1 MSSWSMDDG
10 SDLTGTYTFTNA
22 SAIVQGNSS
31 ADTTEIKVGDIVID
45 DNGDK
50 VRVANIQPNR
60 TVATSNVDTSANTIE
75 ITDHGFVA
83 NQEVVYQANGGTAI
97 TGLTDDTIFFVKA
110 VSSANAVTLSATE
123 GGSVISLTGTGN
135 NAQSFSGTST
145 KAFTA
150 TNTFT
155 PSTNSGS
162 ACTVTRPP
170 INGSGKTTTSAG
182 TTTAVIDDNV
192 LGITS
197 GESLGG
203 VDNVTAI
210 NVGNTSLG
218 GLTTIGGNTYTS
230 APSVTVAAPTART
243 ITQANINETTNVFTV
258 TGHNMRT
265 GTKLTYTSNGT
276 NIVHSGGTLADATAV
291 FVIRVDEDT
300 FKIASSL
307 ANALAGTALDI
318 TNDGNDSN
326 SFVGD
331 TATATATVSGGKV
344 TGVTVTAVGSD
355 YQSAPTVT
363 VAAANGT
370 GSLNLA
376 SGSVL
381 IAADDEIVVSS
392 GFYGVIATGEAVTY
406 SDGGGTAP
414 TGLVDTTVYFLIK
427 SGTANRI
434 SLASTYANAVAGTKI
449 TLAAGSVAGSAH
461 TFTGGTATAT
471 ANLGL
476 GVDGDNDSREIAHVG
491 WVKKT
496 VGTGG
501 RAGRVH
507 YETLVAASSISGDAE
522 DIATPDS

>member
-110 VSSANAVTLSATE
+110 VTNANKVTLSATE
-123 GGSVISLTGTGN
+123 GGAVISLTGTGN
-135 NAQSFSGTST
+135 NSQSFSGTST

-150 TNTFT
+150 TDDFGE
-155 PSTNSGS
+155 STNSGS
-162 ACTVTRPP
+162 SCTVTRPP
-170 INGSGKTTTSAG
+170 INFVGA
-182 TTTAVIDDNV
+182 APHIDANI

-230 APSVTVAAPTART
+230 APSVTVAAPTTRT
-243 ITQANINETTNVFTV
+243 IAAAKVSTTDDTITV
-258 TGHNMRT
+258 DAGHNMRT
-265 GTKLTYTSNGT
+265 GTKLTYTSGGT
-276 NIVHSGGTLADATAV
+276 NITHSGGTLADATAV
-291 FVIRVDEDT
+291 FVINT
-300 FKIASSL
+300 GSTTAFKIASSL
-307 ANALAGTALDI
+307 SNALAGTALDL
-318 TNDGNDSN
+318 TGAGNN
-326 SFVGD
+326 AQTFVGD
-331 TATATATVSGGKV
+331 TATASATVSGGKV
-344 TGVTVTAVGSD
+344 TGVTVTNVGSD

-363 VAAANGT
+363 IAAANGT
-370 GSLNLA
+370 GNLDLTDGA
-376 SGSVL
+376 VL
-381 IAADDEIVVSS
+381 VAADDEIVVSS

-427 SGTANRI
+427 SGTANKI

-449 TLAAGSVAGSAH
+449 TLAAGSVAGTSH
-461 TFTGGTATAT
+461 SFTGGTATAT

-507 YETLVAASSISGDAE
+507 YETLVAASSISGDAD

>member
-1 MSSWSMDDG
+1 MSSWSMNDG
-10 SDLTGTYTFTNA
+10 SALTGAYTFTNA

-31 ADTTEIKVGDIVID
+31 ADTSEIKVGDIVID

-50 VRVANIQPNR
+50 VRVKDIQPNR
-60 TVATSNVDTSANTIE
+60 TVATSAVDTSANTIT

-83 NQEVVYQANGGTAI
+83 NQEVFYQANGGTALA
-97 TGLTDDTIFFVKA
+97 GLTDETIFFVKA

-123 GGSVISLTGTGN
+123 GGDVISLTGTGN
-135 NAQSFSGTST
+135 NAQTFSGTST

-150 TNTFT
+150 TEAFGE
-155 PSTNSGS
+155 STNSGS
-162 ACTVTRPP
+162 SCTVTRPP
-170 INGSGKTTTSAG
+170 ISGDGS
-182 TTTAVIDDNV
+182 VIDANI
-192 LGITS
+192 LGITA
-197 GESLGG
+197 GEAVAA
-203 VDNVTAI
+203 VDNVTSV
-210 NVGNTSLG
+210 NVGTTTLG
-218 GLTTIGGNTYTS
+218 NLETIGGNTYSGS
-230 APSVTVAAPTART
+230 APSVTIAAPTART
-243 ITQANINETTNVFTV
+243 ITQANIDETTNVFTV

-276 NIVHSGGTLADATAV
+276 NIVHSGGTLADSTAV

-307 ANALAGTALDI
+307 SNAQAGTALDI

-331 TATATATVSGGKV
+331 TATATATISGGKV
-344 TGVTVTAVGSD
+344 TGITVTGVGSD
-355 YQSAPTVT
+355 YQSAPAVT
-363 VAAANGT
+363 IAAPAGS

-381 IAADDEIVVSS
+381 VAADDEIVIPSAM
-392 GFYGVIATGEAVTY
+392 YAVISTGEAVTY

-414 TGLVDTTVYFLIK
+414 TGLVDGTVYFLIK
-427 SGTANRI
+427 SGTANKI

-461 TFTGGTATAT
+461 TFIGGTAAGTAI
-471 ANLGL
+471 LGL
-476 GVDGDNDSREIAHVG
+476 GQDGDSNISEISHIG